1 MSEAAHEEGQGGAS
15 LFSAGEVKA
24 IVHAYLTKRYPALVN
39 LKAET
44 PLLAGGAIDSLG
56 VLDLMTF
63 VGERFNIDI
72 EDGDFDGANLASLG
86 RLVRF
91 VMERKRI

>member
-1 MSEAAHEEGQGGAS
+1 MSDAADKEDQGRAR
-15 LFSAGEVKA
+15 LLSAGEVEA
-24 IVHAYLTKRYPALVN
+24 IVHAYLTKRYPALVK

-44 PLLAGGAIDSLG
+44 PLLADGAIDSLG
-56 VLDLMTF
+56 ILDLMTF
-63 VGERFNIDI
+63 VGERFNIDV
-72 EDGDFDGANLASLG
+72 EDGDFDGVNLASLG